1 MKAETTNKYPALL
14 MMFMILSTLCKIYF
28 MYLNTFTP
36 NNTLLALIRTMVI
49 LVTIYFILN
58 YILFRKSFVFKLLIH
73 ELLAVIILADIL
85 YFKYFN
91 TLPSGTDLQL
101 LPVIPS
107 IWDSITELFI
117 AKYMLLFADM
127 IPMLTCQL
135 IWGRKVIIYKSG
147 LRLQLIIAAL
157 LVIAVSIDCGM
168 FGSSNS
174 YQNFDSYGL
183 IHFHGSQFKEMLS
196 SKEAYNKNTLSIK
209 SLEEVSKK
217 YSIQP
222 KNFGIARDRNVIIIQ
237 VEALQGFTVNRY
249 YNGQEITPNL
259 NKLIRQETLYFDN
272 YYHHIAKGGTSD
284 AEFTTLHSLY
294 PASDLPSYN
303 KYVNKSL
310 YGLPKILKD
319 KGYSTIAFHGFKPE
333 FWNRAEM
340 YSSIGFDKFVSGSEL
355 KKSDVI
361 GWGISD
367 KAFFKQVSRYLTK
380 VKQPVF
386 AFSVTL
392 SNHYPY
398 NLPEKYKTFK
408 LPEQPQNNFIG
419 RYLQSVNYTDAAIG
433 EFIAALR
440 KSGLYEN
447 SVIAIYGDHHAINNT
462 DIRLYRQMS
471 QLLGYKYSLEEMT
484 KVPLIIHIPNAELNE
499 TITTVGGQ
507 LDFLPTMLNLLGIR
521 EGNIKFYGQ
530 DLCNT
535 GNGFATTQMMLP
547 KGSFIDE
554 EKVFIM
560 SADGIFEHGKAWN
573 RTTKEPISTAQCR
586 GGYEKVMKETEECS
600 YMLSNDL
607 LLKIDVEANKEV
619 SSRNH
624 LDMFKYKIL
633 QIINS
638 AIK

>member
-36 NNTLLALIRTMVI
+36 NNTVLALIRTMII
-49 LVTIYFILN
+49 LVTVYFILN
-58 YILFRKSFVFKLLIH
+58 YILFRKNLVLKLLIH

-91 TLPSGTDLQL
+91 TLPSGTDLQM
-101 LPVIPS
+101 LPAIPA
-107 IWDSITELFI
+107 IWDSIKELFEVNY
-117 AKYMLLFADM
+117 ALLFADM
-127 IPMLTCQL
+127 IPMLICQL
-135 IWGRKVIIYKSG
+135 IWGRKLIIYKRG
-147 LRLQLIIAAL
+147 LRLQWIIATL

-174 YQNFDSYGL
+174 YQNFDSFGL
-183 IHFHGSQFKEMLS
+183 IHFHGSQFKEMLL
-196 SKEAYNKNTLSIK
+196 SKESYNKNTLSIK

-222 KNFGIARDRNVIIIQ
+222 KHFGIARDRNVIMIQ

-249 YNGQEITPNL
+249 YNSQEITPNL

-303 KYVNKSL
+303 KYVDKSL

-319 KGYSTIAFHGFKPE
+319 KGYSSIAFHGFKPE

-419 RYLQSVNYTDAAIG
+419 RYLQSINYTDAAIG
-433 EFIAALR
+433 EFIAELR

-447 SVIAIYGDHHAINNT
+447 SIIAIYGDHHAINNT

-484 KVPLIIHIPNAELNE
+484 KVPLIIHIPNTELNE

-507 LDFLPTMLNLLGIR
+507 LDFLPTMLNLLGIQ

-530 DLCNT
+530 DLCNAKS
-535 GNGFATTQMMLP
+535 GFATTQMMLP

-573 RTTKEPISTAQCR
+573 RMTKEPISTALCR